1 MGALHAK
8 PRRRSRCQASTRGR
22 GLRPVRHDN
31 PRGCLARPVLDDSHD
46 VRRRRCRQPTTR
58 NLRQSQRKTSES
70 KVAAH
75 RRFGAPRCARS
86 VAMVAGHRLVE
97 LRRAFCARK
106 VLSVRKRGWV
116 GLIGAVALAGCAAWL
131 WTRSSSDGP
140 LADPCQMLTI
150 HQIADEVGVE
160 IGPGTKRPASPTVRQ
175 DAYTRPAAPAGTFR
189 SG

>member
-1 MGALHAK
+1 
-8 PRRRSRCQASTRGR
+8 
-22 GLRPVRHDN
+22 
-31 PRGCLARPVLDDSHD
+31 
-46 VRRRRCRQPTTR
+46 
-58 NLRQSQRKTSES
+58 
-70 KVAAH
+70 
-75 RRFGAPRCARS
+75 
-86 VAMVAGHRLVE
+86 MVAGHRLVE

-160 IGPGTKRPASPTVRQ
+160 IGPGTNETGEPDGAPGCV
-175 DAYTRPAAPAGTFR
+175 YPAGSAGGDVQIWLTHNDDLFHSLTQNGQAVTSAANPTYTQR
-189 SG
+189 IDYQMPSEVAVSSHGDQFVIVYALGTDGAAARIADRTASLL